1 MNHRESVADVLSLQ
15 HIVKRFRGVL
25 ALDGASIV
33 VRRGTVHALLGE
45 NGAGKTTLMRVAY
58 GMLRPDAG
66 RVLVDGPQR
75 RFRSSA
81 NAIRVG
87 IGMVHQHYALVPAMT
102 VTENVAL
109 GGRGRYDARASAARV
124 RALAN
129 DTGLALDPD
138 ARVDD
143 LSVEAQQRV
152 EIVKALARDV
162 RTLILDE
169 PTAVLAPSTAAT
181 LLAWL
186 RQFADAGHA
195 VVLITHKLREALGVA
210 DDITVLRHGRTVLA
224 TAARST
230 TEADLASAMLGT
242 PAGGGRLASELPGRP
257 PGEPN
262 DSTRPALVGAQRRL
276 APEDASAAVVR
287 ADHLSVADTRGTTRI
302 TDASFAI
309 RAGEIVGIAAVEGQ
323 GQHELL
329 RAIAG
334 RLPIASGRLVAPEN
348 VGFIPEDRQRDGLIL
363 DFAIFENVGLRD
375 VGTRRGLMPWRAVR
389 ERTRGDLADYDIRAE
404 SGGTPVGTLSGGNQQ
419 KVVLA
424 RELSGADRGAAV
436 ALVAENPTRGLDIQ
450 ATAAVH
456 LRLRAA
462 RNGGTAIAL
471 YASDLDE
478 VLSLADRV
486 LVVSQGTVR
495 EVAGDREAIG
505 RAMLGL

>member
-1 MNHRESVADVLSLQ
+1 MDSALSLDR
-15 HIVKRFRGVL
+15 ISKRFRGVL
-25 ALDGASIV
+25 ALDGASIT

-66 RVLVDGPQR
+66 RVFVDGTPR
-75 RFRSSA
+75 RFGSSA
-81 NAIRVG
+81 DAIRAG
-87 IGMVHQHYALVPAMT
+87 IGMVHQHYALVPPMT
-102 VTENVAL
+102 VAENVAL
-109 GGRGRYDARASAARV
+109 GGHGWYDAHASAARV
-124 RALAN
+124 RALAH

-143 LSVEAQQRV
+143 LSVEVQQRV

-162 RTLILDE
+162 HTLILDE

-181 LLAWL
+181 LLTWL

-210 DDITVLRHGRTVLA
+210 DDVTVLRHGRTVLS
-224 TAARST
+224 TSARST
-230 TEADLASAMLGT
+230 SEEGLANAMLGSAPGT
-242 PAGGGRLASELPGRP
+242 VKVAAESAAQPAER
-257 PGEPN
+257 PGEPGTGRAV
-262 DSTRPALVGAQRRL
+262 DAGRDHPAL
-276 APEDASAAVVR
+276 ESASGIVVT
-287 ADHLSVADTRGTTRI
+287 AENVWVADAGGTTRI
-302 TDASFAI
+302 SDASFTI

-323 GQHELL
+323 GQHALL

-334 RLPIASGRLVAPEN
+334 RLPIAAGRLVAPDD

-363 DFAIFENVGLRD
+363 DFAVFENIALRD
-375 VGTRRGLMPWRAVR
+375 AGVRRGRMPWRPIR

-404 SGGTPVGTLSGGNQQ
+404 SDATRVGTLSGGNQQ

-424 RELSGADRGAAV
+424 RELSRSDRGDVV

-456 LRLRAA
+456 LGLRAA
-462 RNGGTAIAL
+462 RNNGMAIVL

-495 EVAGDREAIG
+495 EVTGDREAIG

>member
-1 MNHRESVADVLSLQ
+1 MQALTLDR
-15 HIVKRFRGVL
+15 ITKRFRGVL

-33 VRRGTVHALLGE
+33 VRHGTVHALLGE

-66 RVLVDGPQR
+66 RVLIDGTQR
-75 RFRSSA
+75 QFRSSA
-81 NAIRVG
+81 DAIRAG

-109 GGRGRYDARASAARV
+109 GGRGRYDARTSAARV
-124 RALAN
+124 RALAH

-169 PTAVLAPSTAAT
+169 PTAVLAPLTATT

-210 DDITVLRHGRTVLA
+210 DDITVLRHGRTVLS
-224 TAARST
+224 TSARST
-230 TEADLASAMLGT
+230 TEDDLANAMLGSAEAGRRLGADLVARHSERPIDST
-242 PAGGGRLASELPGRP
+242 PRP
-257 PGEPN
+257 PDPNQGSLAAQGESGGVVTAA
-262 DSTRPALVGAQRRL
+262 DLSIVDGSGA
-276 APEDASAAVVR
+276 
-287 ADHLSVADTRGTTRI
+287 TRI
-302 TDASFAI
+302 KDASFTI

-323 GQHELL
+323 GQRELL

-334 RLPIASGRLVAPEN
+334 RHPIASGRLVAPEN

-363 DFAIFENVGLRD
+363 DFAVFENIALRD
-375 VGTRRGLMPWRAVR
+375 AGARHGVMPWRAVR
-389 ERTRGDLADYDIRAE
+389 ERTRGDLADYDVRAE
-404 SGGTPVGTLSGGNQQ
+404 SDATLVGTLSGGNQQ

-424 RELSGADRGAAV
+424 RELSGSDRGAAV

-462 RNGGTAIAL
+462 RNDGMAIVL

-495 EVAGDREAIG
+495 ALTGDREAIG